1 MAAVVS
7 EADLKASAAGRRM
20 GAKSS
25 ETRSFL
31 LDSAETIMR
40 EEGYAAVTSR
50 QLAKAAQMSPQI
62 VYYYFRTMDDL
73 FEALFLRFAE
83 VLHAALEEAAQH
95 DEPILAMWKLSS
107 DPSRATIVTE
117 FLALANHRKG
127 IAAVIAQ
134 FGVRYQ
140 ARQAEIIAETLD
152 RRGIKL
158 AGWTPQRLAT
168 VLENLARSFLLGAN
182 FDMPG
187 HHDTHAFVTE
197 WLAQTLSGKPDA

>member
-1 MAAVVS
+1 MSDVEEIATPGS
-7 EADLKASAAGRRM
+7 RGGGRRM

-25 ETRSFL
+25 ETRTFL
-31 LDSAETIMR
+31 LDIAETIMR

-73 FEALFLRFAE
+73 FEAVFLRLAQGIE
-83 VLHAALEEAAQH
+83 AALEEAALE

-107 DPSRATIVTE
+107 DPSRATIVAE

-127 IAAVIAQ
+127 IAAVISQ

-140 ARQAEIIAETLD
+140 ARQAQIIEATLAE
-152 RRGIKL
+152 RGIDL
-158 AGWTPQRLAT
+158 PGWTPQHLAT
-168 VLENLARSFLLGAN
+168 VLENLARSFLFGTN
-182 FDMPG
+182 FAIPA
-187 HHDTHAFVTE
+187 HLETHAFVTD
-197 WLAQTLSGKPDA
+197 WLSQLFARKDA